1 MNLIDWFDNEFGNE
15 FDYIINFINNYIIL
29 INIFYNYNKIFII
42 CIIFY
47 RYVFE
52 NNLFIMMFNC

>member
-42 CIIFY
+42 NNFFIDIYLKIIY
-47 RYVFE
+47 
-52 NNLFIMMFNC
+52 